1 MLCSVMD
8 DYEKLLDA
16 AYKNLP
22 EKVSHK
28 ERFEAPVFE
37 AFTEGNKTV
46 IKNFNTV
53 VDKLR
58 REKAFVVKWLS
69 KEMAVP
75 VVEENERVILQRRIH
90 VDVLNKKLSEFIQK
104 FVVCKECKR
113 PDTKIMEMG
122 HGIKKLVCEACGARA
137 AIS

>member
-1 MLCSVMD
+1 MD

-22 EKVSHK
+22 ERTAHK
-28 ERFEAPVFE
+28 ERFEPPKFE

-46 IKNFNTV
+46 VKNFNV
-53 VDKLR
+53 VIEKLR
-58 REKAFVVKWLS
+58 REKAFLIKWLS

-75 VVEENERVILQRRIH
+75 VVEDADRIIIQRRIH
-90 VDVLNKKLSEFIQK
+90 IDVLNKKLDEFTNK
-104 FVVCKECKR
+104 FVICKECKR